1 MKIGKPVETK
11 GDETMTFEERVQQ
24 LRNLQQLRNDPT
36 VDQEALE
43 DHIDCEAM
51 NLLFTD
57 EDIDEIF
64 DGEPCNSSSSN
75 GEPTNSDKENKD
87 Q

>member
-1 MKIGKPVETK
+1 
-11 GDETMTFEERVQQ
+11 MTFEERLQDLQ
-24 LRNLQQLRNDPT
+24 ELQSLRTDPN

-64 DGEPCNSSSSN
+64 DGESCNSSSSN
-75 GEPTNSDKENKD
+75 GEPFNSDKES